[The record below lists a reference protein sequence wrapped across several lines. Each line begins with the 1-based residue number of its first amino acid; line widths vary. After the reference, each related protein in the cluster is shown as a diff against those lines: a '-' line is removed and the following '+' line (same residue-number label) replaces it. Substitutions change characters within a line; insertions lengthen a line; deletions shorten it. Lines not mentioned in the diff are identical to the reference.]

1 MSGFSTIHWIIVCV
15 AGVGLIAL
23 YFVPTIIVT
32 LDRHPRRIP
41 IIVLNIVAG
50 WTVVG
55 WIVALIWALMAPEA
69 TAAAAPHAIPV
80 DFPADK
86 PGKFKIIGVD
96 RNSGLDE
103 VLYIDAESG
112 SNAKVKAELRG
123 MIVTHV
129 ESAEDEIAKAKRE
142 AEERRRAEQERR
154 EAERRKCEEQERL
167 ALEEAER
174 TRQEQIRDDRKR
186 GYLHCPK
193 CEKRM
198 KITGWENVVKC
209 PHCGE
214 RVTTKVE

>member
-1 MSGFSTIHWIIVCV
+1 MSGFSTVQWMIVCV

-23 YFVPTIIVT
+23 YFVPTIIVA
-32 LDRHPRRIP
+32 LHRHPRMVP
-41 IIVLNIVAG
+41 IIVLNVVAG

-55 WIVALIWALMAPEA
+55 WIVALIWALMPPESA
-69 TAAAAPHAIPV
+69 TAAAPHAIPV

-86 PGKFKIIGVD
+86 PGKFKVTGVD

-129 ESAEDEIAKAKRE
+129 ESAEDEIAKAKHE
-142 AEERRRAEQERR
+142 AEQRRRAEQERR
-154 EAERRKCEEQERL
+154 EAERLKREEQERL
-167 ALEEAER
+167 ALQEAER
-174 TRQEQIRDDRKR
+174 KRQEQIRDDRKR

>member
-1 MSGFSTIHWIIVCV
+1 MSGFSTIQWIIVCV
-15 AGVGLIAL
+15 AGIGLIAL
-23 YFVPTIIVT
+23 YFVPTIIVA
-32 LDRHPRRIP
+32 LNRHPRTVP
-41 IIVLNIVAG
+41 ITVLNVVAG
-50 WTVVG
+50 VTVIG
-55 WIVALIWALMAPEA
+55 WIVALIWALMPPD
-69 TAAAAPHAIPV
+69 AAPIAPNAIPV
-80 DFPADK
+80 DLLADQ
-86 PGKFKIIGVD
+86 PGKFKVSGVD

-129 ESAEDEIAKAKRE
+129 ESAEDEIAQAKRE
-142 AEERRRAEQERR
+142 AEERRRVDEERR
-154 EAERRKCEEQERL
+154 EAERREREEKEHLARQEMQRKQ
-167 ALEEAER
+167 
-174 TRQEQIRDDRKR
+174 QEQIKNDRKR

-209 PHCGE
+209 PNCGE